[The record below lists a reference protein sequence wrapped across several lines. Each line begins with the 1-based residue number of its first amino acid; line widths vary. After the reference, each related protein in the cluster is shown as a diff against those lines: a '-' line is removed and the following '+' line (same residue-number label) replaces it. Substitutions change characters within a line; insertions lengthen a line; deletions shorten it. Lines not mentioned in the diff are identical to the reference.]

1 MNTNNKLTIISTQD
15 YVNKYGNQFSWITDQ
30 TDSIDEVFSNFD
42 LRDIIFKH
50 LKKINNILELRS
62 SVKFFKINY
71 RLHIT
76 KVVYGFESNKKPQ
89 YSINWLTN
97 PHRKYID
104 INI

>member
-50 LKKINNILELRS
+50 LKKINRILYLRS
-62 SVKFFKINY
+62 SI
-71 RLHIT
+71 
-76 KVVYGFESNKKPQ
+76 GPPESNKKPQ
-89 YSINWLTN
+89 YSNWLITN